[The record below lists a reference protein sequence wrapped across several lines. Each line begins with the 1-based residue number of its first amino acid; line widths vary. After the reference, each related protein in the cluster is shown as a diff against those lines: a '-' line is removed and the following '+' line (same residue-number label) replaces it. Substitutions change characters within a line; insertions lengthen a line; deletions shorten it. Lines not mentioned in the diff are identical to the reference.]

1 MRFKFLAQPLCLLFV
16 SHFAY
21 AADSV
26 VGITKPIHDI
36 ELSFPVDGVV
46 SKVLIKEGQKVKK
59 GEELLTLENQL
70 QLQEVQRRHVLLN
83 DKSKLQTSAHNKE
96 VMQELVNNNRQLHN
110 YLGAVSR
117 EEVRKLEMQYAG
129 VDGDMSAAKQEKKR
143 EAIELQMAQ
152 RELERRILRSP
163 IDGVITELAI
173 EQGEWAQP
181 GKMVLH
187 IVDTA
192 KSFLE
197 VNINVGDIYARDL
210 KQNSTLAIQFK
221 AGDRDIQKIG
231 TVTFVSPMV
240 DKSSALVR
248 VKIEFDNSDGAI
260 LLGMSATVLLPDVKT
275 KKPAIDS

>member
-1 MRFKFLAQPLCLLFV
+1 MCFKTLVSPLCLLFV
-16 SHFAY
+16 SNFVF

-59 GEELLTLENQL
+59 GDDLLHLENQL
-70 QLQEVQRRHVLLN
+70 QLKEVQRRNTLLN
-83 DKSKLQTSAHNKE
+83 DRSKLQTSTHNKE
-96 VMQELVNNNRQLHN
+96 VMAELMNNNRQLHN
-110 YLGAVSR
+110 YMGAVSR
-117 EEVRKLEMQYAG
+117 EEVRRIEMQYAG
-129 VDGDMSAAKQEKKR
+129 VEGDETAAKQEKKR
-143 EAIELQMAQ
+143 EEIELNMAQ

-187 IVDTA
+187 IVDTT

-197 VNINVGDIYARDL
+197 VNINVNDIYSRDL
-210 KQNSTLAIQFK
+210 KQNSKLTIQFK
-221 AGDRDIQKIG
+221 AGNNDIQKIG
-231 TVTFVSPMV
+231 TVTFISPMV
-240 DKSSALVR
+240 DKSSSLVR

-275 KKPAIDS
+275 QKSALNS

>member
-1 MRFKFLAQPLCLLFV
+1 MKKKLVLLFGLFLSSQLV
-16 SHFAY
+16 Y
-21 AADSV
+21 GADTV

-46 SKVLIKEGQKVKK
+46 SKVLIKEGQKVKQ
-59 GEELLTLENQL
+59 GQELVALENHL
-70 QLQEVQRRHVLLN
+70 QLQEVQRRSVLLG
-83 DKSKLQTSAHNKE
+83 DKSKLNTAAHNKE
-96 VMQELVNNNRQLHN
+96 VMSELVNNNRQLHN

-117 EEVRKLEMQYAG
+117 EEVRKLEMQFAG

-152 RELERRILRSP
+152 RELERRILRAP
-163 IDGVITELAI
+163 IDGVVTEVAI
-173 EQGEWAQP
+173 ESGEWAQP

-197 VNINVGDIYARDL
+197 VNINVSDIYARDL
-210 KQNSTLAIQFK
+210 KQNSKLEIQFK
-221 AGDRDIQKIG
+221 AGDKEIKKVG
-231 TVTFVSPMV
+231 TLTFISPMV
-240 DKSSALVR
+240 DKSSSLVR

-260 LLGMSATVLLPDVKT
+260 LLGMPATVLLPELKT
-275 KKPAIDS
+275 AKPALDS